1 MEPDAIHEQQV
12 PITVNGAAAS
22 AAPAP
27 PATAER
33 QIGRYSA
40 AELRT
45 LRELN
50 ALRTELDRRMRE
62 NLARIKAAAQIAPW
76 IVGEEGRRRLAA
88 QLGRS

>member
-1 MEPDAIHEQQV
+1 MERDAIHEQQV

-22 AAPAP
+22 AALAPA
-27 PATAER
+27 AAADR

-76 IVGEEGRRRLAA
+76 IVGEEGRRRLDA